1 MKFGA
6 SSPTWTGLG
15 RDCNSASC
23 PEFKPDFVQESA
35 IRERINVVVSI
46 IFILIQTNALDVHN
60 NETPWRLK
68 AATVLQSNL
77 TRKPVR
83 PSIGNSNSQLFVSM
97 QEGTLCA
104 GPTLR
109 ERFSFICPQPQL
121 RSVNY
126 PEQNPPALLSLI
138 MRHCDGYVRARA

>member
-1 MKFGA
+1 MKSGA

-35 IRERINVVVSI
+35 IRERTNAVVSL

-60 NETPWRLK
+60 TETPWRLK
-68 AATVLQSNL
+68 GATVLQSNL

-97 QEGTLCA
+97 KEGTLYA
-104 GPTLR
+104 GPMLR
-109 ERFSFICPQPQL
+109 ERFRLFVLNPAVS
-121 RSVNY
+121 RTY
-126 PEQNPPALLSLI
+126 PLAKPAGSIVSDHAAL
-138 MRHCDGYVRARA
+138 